1 MHNVSTLHTSHWI
14 FTNQDSTVRTHFYY
28 AQSTKVV
35 VEIKARDS
43 HNSNQA
49 RCSAMPTLPRLE
61 KRHKFK
67 LKHVVP

>member
-14 FTNQDSTVRTHFYY
+14 FTRYYVLTQIVRTHFYY

-61 KRHKFK
+61 KDINSN
-67 LKHVVP
+67 